1 MPEDVVRYLQDALN
15 DLFVTTPY
23 TITYTAFQFTLQWVA
38 IALSA
43 LYGMYTARSRGLDYF
58 GSMVI
63 AFVSCTGGGTLR
75 DLLLGRVPVFWLYTP
90 AYAITIIVVS
100 TLGYVVQRRLIRNR
114 VLGRWLTRPVERI
127 ATEDTPLLTAIDAL
141 ALGLWAYLGTSFAL
155 QAGIN
160 HLVAPIM
167 GVMTASF
174 GSVLRDV
181 LFARVPEEFM
191 PGHIYAMAATA
202 GAIVYSGAAWFGLD
216 EELSSLLCIGTAFG
230 LRVASL
236 RFNLKTE

>member
-1 MPEDVVRYLQDALN
+1 MPDDITRYLQDALN
-15 DLFVTTPY
+15 DLFVTAPY
-23 TITYTAFQFTLQWVA
+23 TVTYTAFQFTLQWVA

-43 LYGMYTARSRGLDYF
+43 LYGMYRARSRGMDFF
-58 GSMVI
+58 GSMVV
-63 AFVSCTGGGTLR
+63 AFVACTGGGTLR
-75 DLLLGRVPVFWLYTP
+75 DLLLGRIPVFWLYTP
-90 AYAITIIVVS
+90 AYAITIMVVS
-100 TLGYVVQRRLIRNR
+100 LLGYVVQRGLIVNR
-114 VLGRWLTRPVERI
+114 VFGRWLARPVERI
-127 ATEDTPLLTAIDAL
+127 VTADTPLLTAIDAL

-160 HLVAPIM
+160 HLVAPIL

-191 PGHIYAMAATA
+191 PGHIYAMAAIV
-202 GAIVYSGAAWFGLD
+202 GAIVFSAAMWLGLD

-236 RFNLKTE
+236 RFNLKTA